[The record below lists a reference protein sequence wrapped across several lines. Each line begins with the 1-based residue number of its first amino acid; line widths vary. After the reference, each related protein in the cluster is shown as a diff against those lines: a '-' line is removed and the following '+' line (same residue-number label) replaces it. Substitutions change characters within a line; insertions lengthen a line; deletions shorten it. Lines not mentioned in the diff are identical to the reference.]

1 MKKGFT
7 LVELL
12 AVIVIIGIIALIVSP
27 TLIGTLNNS
36 KKEIKKDQILSLEN
50 AASKWTLS
58 NEECLYDHEGT
69 FNLSFDV
76 LKKGGLIT
84 NKEVIDPTTNE
95 TLEGCIAV
103 TWSDEINQYLT
114 EYTASCPAI
123 STCDKEI

>member
-12 AVIVIIGIIALIVSP
+12 AVIVIIGIIALVVSP

-50 AASKWTLS
+50 AASKWALS
-58 NEECLYDHEGT
+58 NEECLYDHEET

-76 LKKGGLIT
+76 LKKSGLIT
-84 NKEVIDPTTNE
+84 NKEIIDPTTNE
-95 TLEGCIAV
+95 ALEGCIAI

-114 EYTASCPAI
+114 EYDASCPAI
-123 STCDKEI
+123 STCDEEI